1 MLFIRQ
7 FAVPPSHRQPSRR
20 HPPRAG
26 LLWSLFLAGALG
38 SALPAGCAAPPVQ
51 ELVNQFDP
59 ANYQDLLANKLYT
72 RQGMNR
78 AAGIGPELGLCRDAI
93 YAELEALGLAP
104 VKDCF
109 AFTDSNGVPR
119 TACNI
124 IAVKPG
130 VQNPGNEIYVV
141 GGHYDSKSNPGAD
154 DNGSGIACL
163 LELAR
168 IFQPY
173 HFARTLVFCAFDAE
187 EIYDYYGAHRLGSLH
202 YVDQHR
208 TDNIKGMVAV
218 DMIAWQAS
226 GSASNSAYIEGRP
239 TAAAIRNDLA
249 DAMLG
254 YGEGLQPILRTSSG
268 DLSDHVAF
276 ADAGFQACLLIEGYF
291 SSNPNYH
298 KLTDYVERP
307 NYLDWAYAGKMCKT
321 VIGYYATKLE
331 PVDVCP
337 RALACRPG
345 TNGAMVLDFAGLP
358 GCSYV
363 VEVSPGLGA
372 PIWTRLQTNTASLA
386 NGLFQVTDAQA
397 ATRPAGFYRARFVS
411 GYVGAAPPQTD
422 LIVDNPSASLVGI
435 WSAGTSSP
443 DKYGP
448 NYRFKSAGSGDAYVE
463 FRPNLQLAGNYHVYE
478 WHPQGANRTT
488 DAPLDVGYQGG
499 TNAFRVNQQINGG
512 LWLYL
517 GTFPFA
523 AGTTGFVRIKDNFTT
538 GSVVLADAV
547 RFVYAP

>member
-1 MLFIRQ
+1 MKPCAASPFRREPFRQ
-7 FAVPPSHRQPSRR
+7 RLPG
-20 HPPRAG
+20 AG
-26 LLWSLFLAGALG
+26 LLLSFLA
-38 SALPAGCAAPPVQ
+38 AGMLCPVQPVWSAAPTVQ
-51 ELVNQFDP
+51 GLVNQFDP
-59 ANYQDLLANKLYT
+59 VHYQDLLANKLYT

-78 AAGIGPELGLCRDAI
+78 AAGVGPELDLCREAI
-93 YAELEALGLAP
+93 YAELESLGLAP
-104 VKDCF
+104 VKDYF
-109 AFTDSNGVPR
+109 TYTDSNGVPR

-124 IAVKPG
+124 VAIKPG
-130 VQNPGNEIYVV
+130 VQNPSNEIYVV

-173 HFARTLVFCAFDAE
+173 HFAKTLVFCAFDAE
-187 EIYDYYGAHRLGSLH
+187 EIYDYYGAHRLGSLR

-208 TDNIKGMVAV
+208 TDNIQGMIAV

-226 GSASNSAYIEGRP
+226 GSSSNSAYIEGRP
-239 TAAAIRNDLA
+239 TVAAIRNDLRN
-249 DAMLG
+249 AMLS

-276 ADAGFQACLLIEGYF
+276 ADAGFQACLLIEAYF

-307 NYLDWAYAGKMCKT
+307 NYIDWTYAGKMCKT

-331 PVDVCP
+331 PVDVSP

-345 TNGAMVLDFAGLP
+345 AGGAMVLEFAGLP
-358 GCSYV
+358 GCTYV
-363 VEVSPGLGA
+363 VEVA
-372 PIWTRLQTNTASLA
+372 PDLASRSWVSLQTNIASLA
-386 NGLFQVTDAQA
+386 DGLFQATDAQA
-397 ATRPAGFYRARFVS
+397 AVRPAGFYRARFAA
-411 GYVGAAPPQTD
+411 GYVGATPPQTD
-422 LIVDNPSASLVGI
+422 IIVDNPSASLVGV
-435 WSAGTSSP
+435 WSAGTSST
-443 DKYGP
+443 DKYGSD
-448 NYRFKSAGSGDAYVE
+448 YRFKAAGTGNACVE
-463 FRPNLQLAGNYHVYE
+463 FRPNLQRTGNYHVYE

-488 DAPLDVGYQGG
+488 DAPVDIGYLGG

-523 AGTTGFVRIKDNFTT
+523 AGTTGYVRIKDNFTT